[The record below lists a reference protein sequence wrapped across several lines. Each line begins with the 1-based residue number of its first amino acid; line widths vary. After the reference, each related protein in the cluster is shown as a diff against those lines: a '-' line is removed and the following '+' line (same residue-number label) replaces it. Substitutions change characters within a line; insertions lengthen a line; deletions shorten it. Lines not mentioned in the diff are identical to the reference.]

1 MARRRQG
8 PCACAGRARRW
19 PRFATSVAIR
29 SWVDVEPS
37 PPVRR
42 CQKRGCGTL
51 RAGGVVKI
59 GAVAHAVARDG
70 ALRAPRGLLRSQN
83 CRSFLS
89 ACLGLARRARRCG
102 PRPCHSCDCRNAWL
116 AIRALA
122 TTFATSSAR
131 DRVPAVTL
139 ATWLRRDRAP
149 AATLATPRRR
159 DRATTPILA
168 TRARPTV
175 LQPRSSQRR
184 AVATVLGPDCDN
196 ALAAAPRTVR
206 AAPTRCSIDAPRT
219 RPAAP
224 ASPSRLCPICPTF
237 VREEGEGV
245 CDGA

>member
-1 MARRRQG
+1 MPRASAHDPRRRRARRAHLRG
-8 PCACAGRARRW
+8 RWRAGGKGRARRW
-19 PRFATSVAIR
+19 PRFAASVALR

-51 RAGGVVKI
+51 RAGGVVKV
-59 GAVAHAVARDG
+59 GAVAHAVARDR

-131 DRVPAVTL
+131 DRVPAATL

-149 AATLATPRRR
+149 AATLATPGRH
-159 DRATTPILA
+159 DRATAPILA
-168 TRARPTV
+168 TPRWTGRAT
-175 LQPRSSQRR
+175 
-184 AVATVLGPDCDN
+184 
-196 ALAAAPRTVR
+196 
-206 AAPTRCSIDAPRT
+206 TRCSIDAPRT